1 MTYGPH
7 NPGATYVTHDY
18 PEHGFDTGEVML
30 NYATTGSPENP
41 ALLLIPAQGE
51 SWWGYEAVMKLLEDD
66 FEVFA
71 VDLRG
76 QGRSTRTP
84 GRYTLDNMGNDLV
97 RFISGRIR
105 RPVIACGLSSGGVI
119 AAWLSAYAPPG
130 VLRAAYYE
138 DAPLFSSEIRPA
150 YGQGMNQVIGPWF
163 ELMNKYLGD
172 QWSVGD
178 WPGLKKALH
187 TDLPPVLARGLAAM
201 GDFFGGDEPPQTFK
215 EYDPEWAR
223 AFASGSASA
232 AVDHARMLAAVKVP
246 VLFTH
251 HFHHVDEES
260 GRLQGAISD
269 LQVRQARRLITEA
282 GQRFDYHSFP
292 TAGHVMHGSDPQLY
306 NRTLRE
312 WIATLDA

>member
-1 MTYGPH
+1 M
-7 NPGATYVTHDY
+7 
-18 PEHGFDTGEVML
+18 
-30 NYATTGSPENP
+30 
-41 ALLLIPAQGE
+41 LLIPAQGE
-51 SWWGYEAVMKLLEDD
+51 SWWGYEAVMKLLGND

-76 QGRSTRTP
+76 QGRTTRTP

-119 AAWLSAYAPPG
+119 AAWLSAYAPPDM
-130 VLRAAYYE
+130 LRGAYYE
-138 DAPLFSSEIRPA
+138 DAPLFSSEIQPA
-150 YGQGMNQVIGPWF
+150 YGQGMNQVLGRWF
-163 ELMNKYLGD
+163 ALMNKYLGD

-187 TDLPPVLARGLAAM
+187 TDLPPALARGLASM
-201 GDFFGGDEPPQTFK
+201 GDFLSGDEPPQTFK

-223 AFASGSASA
+223 AFASGSAGA

-269 LQVRQARRLITEA
+269 LQVRQVRRLITEA

-292 TAGHVMHGSDPQLY
+292 TAGHVMHGSDPELY
-306 NRTLRE
+306 TRTLRD
-312 WIATLDA
+312 WISTLDA